1 MKHCHPFSSTAPHA
15 APSHRVEY
23 VFALQQTHSS
33 IAQVTPCASP
43 NPSDD
48 QTFETDAATQH
59 AGLDLI
65 AGTTAAW
72 VRAFN
77 EGDAA
82 AREYLGALKRNPRVS
97 EAETAPGCGFDGR
110 TSDA

>member
-1 MKHCHPFSSTAPHA
+1 M
-15 APSHRVEY
+15 
-23 VFALQQTHSS
+23 
-33 IAQVTPCASP
+33 TPCASP

-48 QTFETDAATQH
+48 QMFETDAATQH

-82 AREYLGALKRNPRVS
+82 SREYVGALNDNTRVS
-97 EAETAPGCGFDGR
+97 EVETSPGCGFGGR
-110 TSDA
+110 SSDA

>member
-1 MKHCHPFSSTAPHA
+1 MQATTDFFT
-15 APSHRVEY
+15 
-23 VFALQQTHSS
+23 LQHIQSL
-33 IAQVTPCASP
+33 AQVTPCASP

-48 QTFETDAATQH
+48 QTFETDAATQR

-77 EGDAA
+77 EDDAA
-82 AREYLGALKRNPRVS
+82 AREYLGALKRNTRVS
-97 EAETAPGCGFDGR
+97 ESMTSAGCGFDGR
-110 TSDA
+110 SSDA